1 MAESTKI
8 LFVCMGNICR
18 SPTAEGVM
26 KKLVAESLLADKVE
40 IDSAGTH
47 SYHVGSSPDARS
59 VEHAARRGI
68 DLTMLRARQ
77 VTAKDF
83 SRFDHVLVMDQ
94 LNMRHVGAM
103 CPLRYADRIKFLLSF
118 AGKGEG
124 IEVPDPYEGDAADF
138 ERVLDLVEEGCQGL
152 LQHLIAAHRAGTTNP

>member
-1 MAESTKI
+1 MAEPIKI

-26 KKLVAESLLADKVE
+26 KKLVAESVLADRVD

-47 SYHVGSSPDARS
+47 GYHIGSSPDARS

-68 DLTMLRARQ
+68 DLTTLRARQ
-77 VTAKDF
+77 ISAKDF
-83 SRFDHVLVMDQ
+83 SRFHHVLVMDQ
-94 LNMRHVGAM
+94 LNMRHVGEV
-103 CPLRYADRIKFLLSF
+103 CPLRYADRVKFLLSF

-124 IEVPDPYEGDAADF
+124 IEVPDPYDGEGADF

-152 LQHLIAAHRAGTTNP
+152 LQYLIATHHSRKINP